1 MTCHIF
7 EIMAENE
14 DKTEIVIDEKD
25 IQVTDTEPVKYKA
38 DINSS
43 IAVKVKKL
51 EEEAVRERELEER
64 RSERIRIQQ
73 DYLNGMLENVTVS
86 LAATDK
92 ERQINDTL
100 EQDVKRRVL
109 SMHGI
114 SEDRYEG
121 IERRDQAVFQGA
133 EFAFF
138 FMSIVLLVIS
148 GILNGMFTDITL
160 LLCFFTAVEGTL
172 LNHGNRPRPVAYILR
187 ILYMLIF
194 PVMLTAFVCYTV
206 VTPEQIRT
214 GVYATLYPTVVTV
227 GVIIL
232 AMGVAAYFLY
242 DPYKKDKKQVRR
254 AGRYLKNMSRAADKE
269 VTRIEK
275 KAEMEQRKEEKKRER
290 AERREE
296 KRLAREAKKSGNS
309 GT

>member
-1 MTCHIF
+1 
-7 EIMAENE
+7 
-14 DKTEIVIDEKD
+14 
-25 IQVTDTEPVKYKA
+25 
-38 DINSS
+38 
-43 IAVKVKKL
+43 
-51 EEEAVRERELEER
+51 
-64 RSERIRIQQ
+64 
-73 DYLNGMLENVTVS
+73 
-86 LAATDK
+86 
-92 ERQINDTL
+92 
-100 EQDVKRRVL
+100 
-109 SMHGI
+109 
-114 SEDRYEG
+114 
-121 IERRDQAVFQGA
+121 
-133 EFAFF
+133 
-138 FMSIVLLVIS
+138 MSIVLLVIS

-269 VTRIEK
+269 VTKTEK
-275 KAEMEQRKEEKKRER
+275 KAEK
-290 AERREE
+290 
-296 KRLAREAKKSGNS
+296 NN
-309 GT
+309 